1 MWGIYI
7 FSRAEGHRQ
16 KSADFL
22 GCSQILKSQCPSTF
36 TIHYIYTLHITVSK
50 ESVCACICFTYYGV
64 KKDLLQCQTRPI
76 TVLCKHIYIYIRESV
91 CVCMHTYFTYIYC
104 TVGRTFEKICLPFY
118 WPVSR
123 SWFWPSH

>member
-36 TIHYIYTLHITVSK
+36 TIHYIYAVHITVSR
-50 ESVCACICFTYYGV
+50 ETYYSVMQAYNLPILVSKETYYSTVSKETYYSV
-64 KKDLLQCQTRPI
+64 KKR
-76 TVLCKHIYIYIRESV
+76 VYAFV
-91 CVCMHTYFTYIYC
+91 CLGKY
-104 TVGRTFEKICLPFY
+104 R
-118 WPVSR
+118 
-123 SWFWPSH
+123 